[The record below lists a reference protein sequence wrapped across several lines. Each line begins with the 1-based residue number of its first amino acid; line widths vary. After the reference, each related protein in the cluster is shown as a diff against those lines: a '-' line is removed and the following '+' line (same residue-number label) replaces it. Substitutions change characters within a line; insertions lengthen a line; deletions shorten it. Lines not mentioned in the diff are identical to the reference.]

1 MDKEQL
7 QQGLPEDDS
16 WLDEI
21 LGLKKNSPEVGPD
34 ETAVYS
40 AGLTHPDELEIERI
54 VRETMAENW
63 GSPEETVPAPKDDSS
78 TMLFRPEE
86 VLTAKAQP
94 AHTPAAA
101 KQTPVT
107 PESEQENP
115 EIKKT
120 RPKMKK
126 GYGLWGIPH
135 ILVTFVWLA
144 IIVAIGVTLGRFIWI
159 CAADVLA
166 FRKAPKEATITVLET
181 DDTAAVAQKL
191 KDAGMIN
198 NAWLFEFFADITGK
212 GDRICDGVIEF
223 SNDRIYDYNA
233 LIKAMADDGS
243 VMEVVEVAFPEGYNC
258 AQIFQLLEDK
268 GVCSVEDLE
277 DYLTDPKTN
286 LREDYWFLEDV
297 KRGHKYW
304 VEGYLAPDTYEFYV
318 GDTPKRV
325 IAKFLDEFDDRIT
338 DQLREKYLALN
349 ERLIKKMQA
358 RGYGDDYIAQHQLSF
373 HEVVILASII
383 EKETANALESYKISS
398 VFFNRLT
405 YPSEFPRLESDAT
418 VLYAIDYYNKGEL
431 LTDTQINESPFNTY
445 TNTGLPPAPI
455 TNPGLNSLGA
465 ALNPED
471 TDYYFFIFDKA
482 AHEHRFSKT
491 HAEHIQLE
499 KELGYYD

>member
-1 MDKEQL
+1 MDKEQM
-7 QQGLPEDDS
+7 QPGLPEDDS

-21 LGLKKNSPEVGPD
+21 LGLKKTGQEVGPD
-34 ETAVYS
+34 ESAVYS

-63 GSPEETVPAPKDDSS
+63 GEASDKETSAPTEESS

-86 VLTAKAQP
+86 VLSANEQP
-94 AHTPAAA
+94 EY
-101 KQTPVT
+101 TPVKAEEEQIVEEQ
-107 PESEQENP
+107 PEQR
-115 EIKKT
+115 KT

-126 GYGLWGIPH
+126 GYGLLGIPH
-135 ILVTFVWLA
+135 VLVTFVWLA
-144 IIVAIGVTLGRFIWI
+144 IILAIGVTLGRFLWI

-166 FRKAPKEATITVLET
+166 FKKTPREATITVLET
-181 DDTAAVAQKL
+181 DDTATVAQKL

-212 GDRICDGVIEF
+212 GDRISDGEIVF
-223 SNDRIYDYNA
+223 SNEMVYDYNA
-233 LIKAMADDGS
+233 LIKAMTADGG

-277 DYLTDPKTN
+277 KYLTDPATKLDN
-286 LREDYWFLEDV
+286 YWFLEDV
-297 KRGHKYW
+297 SRGHKYW
-304 VEGYLAPDTYEFYV
+304 VEGYLAPDTYKFYV
-318 GDTPKRV
+318 DDTPERV

-338 DQLREKYLALN
+338 DQLREKYLTLN
-349 ERLIKKMQA
+349 DRLIKKMQA
-358 RGYGDDYIAQHQLSF
+358 RGYGEGYIAENQLSF
-373 HEVVILASII
+373 HEVIILASII
-383 EKETANALESYKISS
+383 EKETASALESYKISS

-405 YPSEFPRLESDAT
+405 YPSEFPKLESDAT

-431 LTDTQINESPFNTY
+431 NTDAQINDSPFNTY
-445 TNTGLPPAPI
+445 TNSGLPPAPI
-455 TNPGLNSLGA
+455 TNPGLNSIGA

-471 TDYYFFIFDKA
+471 TDYYFFILDRE

-491 HAEHIQLE
+491 HAEHTQLE
-499 KELGYYD
+499 NELGYND